1 MVGIGL
7 GVVDLDVTDLAL
19 VVEDR
24 EEPGIDEALVGGK
37 VQALVAGEDFLMEL
51 GVDSYRIS
59 FDQVASCNVVAFAL
73 NALNLSE

>member
-1 MVGIGL
+1 MGIGL

-24 EEPGIDEALVGGK
+24 EEPGVDEALVRSK
-37 VQALVAGEDFLMEL
+37 IQALVAGQDFLMEL
-51 GVDSYRIS
+51 RVDSYRIG
-59 FDQVASCNVVAFAL
+59 FHQVASCSVVAFTL

>member
-1 MVGIGL
+1 MGIGL

-24 EEPGIDEALVGGK
+24 EEPGIDEALVGSK

-51 GVDSYRIS
+51 RVDSYCIG
-59 FDQVASCNVVAFAL
+59 FHQVASGSIIAFAL
-73 NALNLSE
+73 NALNLSK